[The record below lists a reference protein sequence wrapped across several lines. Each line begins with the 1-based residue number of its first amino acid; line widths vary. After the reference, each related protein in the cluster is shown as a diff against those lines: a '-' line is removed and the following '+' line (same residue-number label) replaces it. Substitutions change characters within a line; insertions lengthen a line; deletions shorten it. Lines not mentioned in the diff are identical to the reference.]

1 MQTVVFQRRHITLLN
16 KALRDPS
23 HRLREAALEA
33 IQGFTRAAEREEDIT
48 TLNRAAKE
56 YGIPHK
62 NLSEWVAKGL
72 IPYESRDKNSIYVR
86 KGILD
91 IVAPVYRGARE
102 QGKPAAPILR
112 DMHDELFPESSPHPR
127 TNS

>member
-1 MQTVVFQRRHITLLN
+1 M
-16 KALRDPS
+16 
-23 HRLREAALEA
+23 
-33 IQGFTRAAEREEDIT
+33 AAEREEDIT

-56 YGIPHK
+56 YGISHK

-91 IVAPVYRGARE
+91 KVAPVYRGARE

-112 DMHDELFPESSPHPR
+112 DMHDELFPESSTLPR
-127 TNS
+127 TVDKVGGS